1 MKKILPV
8 LLVILIFAAGLGV
21 MLYPTI
27 SNYINSRSQSYVI
40 DRYEEEMEAN
50 AAYYESLLEKARAFN
65 EELYRNGGLVI
76 LTSEQKAE
84 YEAQLNLNGDGVMG
98 YIEIPRLDLK
108 LSIGHGT
115 EEDVLQKMV
124 GHLEGTSLPVGGA
137 SSHAVLSAHR
147 GLPSAKLFSDLDLMQ
162 VGDRFTIHT
171 LNQTLIYEVDQ
182 ITIILPEEIEAL
194 AIVPG
199 EDLVTLMTCTP
210 YAVNTHRLLV
220 RGRRVTEAEAEAT
233 PQPEQKQPL
242 DTECRAAGDGG
253 GTLCCDAR
261 AASAGSPGRQAKEIG
276 EGDYV
281 EKGSSDL
288 YRLAALCAVHNGSG
302 SQRTLPTHSAACARR
317 NAHPGR
323 GVHAV
328 PRGRKAFG
336 SWRGQ
341 LCRARAV

>member
-84 YEAQLNLNGDGVMG
+84 YEAQLNLGGDGVMG
-98 YIEIPRLDLK
+98 YIEIPRLDLR

-242 DTECRAAGDGG
+242 DTLRLMQNVVLPATAAVLFVVMLVLLLRVLRGG
-253 GTLCCDAR
+253 
-261 AASAGSPGRQAKEIG
+261 
-276 EGDYV
+276 
-281 EKGSSDL
+281 
-288 YRLAALCAVHNGSG
+288 
-302 SQRTLPTHSAACARR
+302 RR
-317 NAHPGR
+317 KR
-323 GVHAV
+323 
-328 PRGRKAFG
+328 
-336 SWRGQ
+336 
-341 LCRARAV
+341 

>member
-242 DTECRAAGDGG
+242 DTLRLMQNVVLPATAAILFVVMLVLLLRVLRGG
-253 GTLCCDAR
+253 
-261 AASAGSPGRQAKEIG
+261 
-276 EGDYV
+276 
-281 EKGSSDL
+281 
-288 YRLAALCAVHNGSG
+288 
-302 SQRTLPTHSAACARR
+302 RR
-317 NAHPGR
+317 KR
-323 GVHAV
+323 
-328 PRGRKAFG
+328 
-336 SWRGQ
+336 
-341 LCRARAV
+341 

>member
-1 MKKILPV
+1 
-8 LLVILIFAAGLGV
+8 
-21 MLYPTI
+21 
-27 SNYINSRSQSYVI
+27 
-40 DRYEEEMEAN
+40 
-50 AAYYESLLEKARAFN
+50 
-65 EELYRNGGLVI
+65 
-76 LTSEQKAE
+76 
-84 YEAQLNLNGDGVMG
+84 MG

-162 VGDRFTIHT
+162 VGDRFIIHT

-199 EDLVTLMTCTP
+199 KDLVTLMTCTP

-220 RGRRVTEAEAEAT
+220 RGRRVTGAEAEAT

-242 DTECRAAGDGG
+242 DTLRLMQNVVLPATAAVLFVVMLVLLLRVLRGG
-253 GTLCCDAR
+253 
-261 AASAGSPGRQAKEIG
+261 
-276 EGDYV
+276 
-281 EKGSSDL
+281 
-288 YRLAALCAVHNGSG
+288 
-302 SQRTLPTHSAACARR
+302 RR
-317 NAHPGR
+317 KR
-323 GVHAV
+323 
-328 PRGRKAFG
+328 
-336 SWRGQ
+336 
-341 LCRARAV
+341 